1 MRFNDKELV
10 HVSLGEADLEGRL
23 NYRKTPS
30 GNFSQ
35 SGGVFKERWF
45 KLKCNLLFYFKI
57 NEFGQIDKQ
66 PAGVFVLENGH
77 VQMEHCT
84 GIPFAFSITF
94 SDDPEK
100 KHIFSARTEDTVNQ
114 WVSAV
119 KKATYEYWRS
129 RLILLQKKINGITG
143 KDPLLMYPRNMGTV
157 RDVEPSSTDS
167 KQQSFQSHLLA
178 PLLSQPPPPPPT
190 QFVREAKL
198 IDL

>member
-1 MRFNDKELV
+1 MRFNDKELA
-10 HVSLGEADLEGRL
+10 HVSLGEADFEGRL
-23 NYRKTPS
+23 NYRKSPS

-66 PAGVFVLENGH
+66 PAGVFVLESAH
-77 VQMEHCT
+77 VQMEHST

-114 WVSAV
+114 WVSTV

-129 RLILLQKKINGITG
+129 RLIVLQKKINGITG
-143 KDPLLMYPRNMGTV
+143 KDPLLMYPRNMGIV
-157 RDVEPSSTDS
+157 RDLEPPTQS
-167 KQQSFQSHLLA
+167 KHQSFQSHLLA
-178 PLLSQPPPPPPT
+178 PLVSQSAPPSP
-190 QFVREAKL
+190 QLVREAKL